1 MNCFALDILDEL
13 LSKENRVLEYWTQ
26 RKKRLDQCHQYVL
39 FERSAKQALEWIR
52 ETGELYLAT
61 HTNVGKNRIENEQL
75 LREHNEFKGAAK
87 VCYSFFPSSC
97 GEFDELF
104 LTLLVLF
111 PFSFFSFIL
120 FFSSPMVF
128 FFYRKQEKE

>member
-1 MNCFALDILDEL
+1 MHLSLCICMVSENVRDVPDILEEL

-87 VCYSFFPSSC
+87 VS
-97 GEFDELF
+97 
-104 LTLLVLF
+104 
-111 PFSFFSFIL
+111 
-120 FFSSPMVF
+120 
-128 FFYRKQEKE
+128 